1 MLLHFLFASSLA
13 HIAQGLDLIF
23 VYPSDLLSYHVHTQL
38 HPQVK
43 ASFLL
48 PPVHDDSATTLVTR
62 TTVTA
67 CQTDKK
73 LVGWAHALKEST
85 EEINV
90 CTAMNCKW
98 HLVFPFGSWNEDKCD
113 GNKERRGPKE
123 KRLV

>member
-1 MLLHFLFASSLA
+1 MLLHFLFASSPA
-13 HIAQGLDLIF
+13 HIAQDLDLIF

-73 LVGWAHALKEST
+73 LVGWAHALKESM

-90 CTAMNCKW
+90 IRSNELQMAFG
-98 HLVFPFGSWNEDKCD
+98 FPLRKLE
-113 GNKERRGPKE
+113 
-123 KRLV
+123 